1 MGAEALP
8 HLPRDAIVGPQ
19 AAVLCAV
26 LRGATTVSK
35 VAEHSHLNRYRAY
48 AVLCQLRDRGLVDW
62 ETSASRAGQK
72 SGTIHAL

>member
-35 VAEHSHLNRYRAY
+35 VAEHSHLNLYRVD